1 MPLSPEL
8 SHTLL
13 QLIKALMHLSTHST
27 PRRYYAT
34 IFRDLPDPTIYA
46 DYYVFTKEPRAL
58 NPIMDSLHNGRYSSP
73 HAVAYDL
80 FLVWANARE
89 YNEIGSQV
97 YNDADKLQKHME
109 RMWRENVPPLP
120 PLEQL
125 PRPGMLYPAQGG
137 STTTNT
143 TPAALGAHPSGS
155 TSTAAP
161 VGDGGHKRIKIMSSA
176 LAPPSASSGAPSPTA
191 SEFSSMP
198 KIRLNVASTPFPSS
212 HPPPLQPLPP
222 MPHPQTAGAAPLTL
236 KLAIK
241 PPAASA
247 SSSAVSSPVITPA
260 VAPSTLA
267 APPPPPS
274 ESSPQPVQAS
284 SAAPSPVPT
293 PDVIPQPM
301 ASSRDGTPKPVTVA
315 HEPTPAAGP
324 PPPVQAPVPGPAPPQ
339 HRPSP
344 GPAPVAHVAEPVA
357 QPVAR
362 ELPNGTL
369 TDVESG
375 WMGGEIEG
383 DPTSLY
389 LDVLYTLRDYTD
401 SEGRRLAAPYMTL
414 SERPEYYDQVDD
426 PVALD
431 TIEARVHARAYESPE
446 MFDRDLFRLFEN
458 AKRFTRPGEANSEY
472 ADLVVLQRVYQE
484 LTKRVSS
491 LTPRPQNLTLPAL
504 SSVKL
509 GPGNCEGKDPVDG
522 EPKTAQTRISMKDK
536 IFLDHINFKGQ
547 VLRVGDWCHLL
558 NPENPAKP
566 IIAQIFK
573 VYKRMDSPQRCLS
586 VCWYYRPE
594 ETIHPKSR
602 TFYES
607 EVFKSGQFVD
617 HAIEDFIDRCFVM
630 FFTRY
635 IRGRPKAP
643 VWDES
648 LPLYVVEHRYKD
660 EIHSFKKIK
669 NWNSCVPEEIRKQE
683 YALVTFPGGDPVTLP
698 RFPSPFLRGIEGP
711 GRFGEALDEAPS
723 GGAGANGGKS
733 NEKET
738 TTSSSTN
745 ATAGRYN
752 SSAPLNPNANP
763 QPAKASTPLGE
774 FDLPRPPPNG
784 LPHHASVPPEELHP
798 LPPDSFGR
806 PTTYAPQYGGSPG
819 VANAPP
825 PPPPMPFLH
834 SAGMFTPAEMAAQQ
848 EQRFTALPPQIQ
860 SKLRTDE
867 YGDVLWFTTPGLP
880 EKPFPNEATMQH
892 DNFKPTHSLDYL
904 YWKAMQKPQQ
914 QQQSITMDVEM

>member
-1 MPLSPEL
+1 MPLSPEI
-8 SHTLL
+8 SHRLVT
-13 QLIKALMHLSTHST
+13 LIKALMQLSTHST
-27 PRRYYAT
+27 PRRYYST
-34 IFRDLPDPTIYA
+34 IFRDLPDPTIYS
-46 DYYVFTKEPRAL
+46 DYYVFIKEPRAL
-58 NPIMDSLHNGRYSSP
+58 NPIMQSLHNSRYSSP

-80 FLVWANARE
+80 FLVWSNARE
-89 YNEIGSQV
+89 YNEVGSQV
-97 YNDADKLQKHME
+97 YNDADKLQRHME
-109 RMWRENVPPLP
+109 RMWKDMVPPLP

-125 PRPGMLYPAQGG
+125 PRPGMLNPAQAAG
-137 STTTNT
+137 SFTTPNSAVGEYASGSNT
-143 TPAALGAHPSGS
+143 TAAPV
-155 TSTAAP
+155 P

-176 LAPPSASSGAPSPTA
+176 LATHSGSSASGAPSPTS

-198 KIRLNVASTPFPSS
+198 KIRLNVASTSFPSS
-212 HPPPLQPLPP
+212 HPPPLQSLPPLP
-222 MPHPQTAGAAPLTL
+222 HSQTSGAAPLTL

-241 PPAASA
+241 PPGASA
-247 SSSAVSSPVITPA
+247 SSSAASSPVITPA
-260 VAPSTLA
+260 LAPSTLG
-267 APPPPPS
+267 APHPS
-274 ESSPQPVQAS
+274 SSAPSPQPAHTP

-293 PDVIPQPM
+293 SAAIPQTM
-301 ASSRDGTPKPVTVA
+301 ATSRDATPNPATGTHDSTS
-315 HEPTPAAGP
+315 AAAP
-324 PPPVQAPVPGPAPPQ
+324 PPPAQAPVPGPVPPQQ

-344 GPAPVAHVAEPVA
+344 APTPVAHVSEPA
-357 QPVAR
+357 PQPVAR

-389 LDVLYTLRDYTD
+389 LEVLYTLRDYTD

-458 AKRFTRPGEANSEY
+458 AKLFTHPGESNSEY

-491 LTPRPQNLTLPAL
+491 LTPRPQNLTVPAL

-594 ETIHPKSR
+594 ETIHPRSR
-602 TFYES
+602 TFYEG

-698 RFPSPFLRGIEGP
+698 RYPSPFLRGIEGP

-723 GGAGANGGKS
+723 GGAGGSAGKS

-738 TTSSSTN
+738 SSSNTN
-745 ATAGRYN
+745 ATAGRYH
-752 SSAPLNPNANP
+752 SSAPLNPNVNP
-763 QPAKASTPLGE
+763 QPVKTSTPMSE
-774 FDLPRPPPNG
+774 FDLPRPPPSG
-784 LPHHASVPPEELHP
+784 VAHHSSVQPEELHP
-798 LPPDSFGR
+798 LPPDSVGR
-806 PTTYAPQYGGSPG
+806 PTTYAQGYGGQG
-819 VANAPP
+819 VVNAPP

-834 SAGMFTPAEMAAQQ
+834 SAGMFTPVEMTAQK

-867 YGDVLWFTTPGLP
+867 FGDVLWFTTPGLP
-880 EKPFPNEATMQH
+880 DKPSANDMTK
-892 DNFKPTHSLDYL
+892 DLKPTHSLDYL
-904 YWKAMQKPQQ
+904 YWKVMQKQQ
-914 QQQSITMDVEM
+914 GQQSVAMDVES